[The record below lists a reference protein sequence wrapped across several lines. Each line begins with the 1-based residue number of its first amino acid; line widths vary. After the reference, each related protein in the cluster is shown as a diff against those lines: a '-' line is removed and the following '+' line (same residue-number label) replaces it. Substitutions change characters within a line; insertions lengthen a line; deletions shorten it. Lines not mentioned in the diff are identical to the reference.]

1 MNLNYNKNVNKIM
14 KVVCAVIIKNDNV
27 LCCKRVKGKFKNYFE
42 FPGGKVEI
50 NEDNISA
57 LIREVKEELGINVKV
72 KNLIDVISHSYE
84 DIDVDLYFYR
94 CELID
99 EEPQFIEYEVMKW
112 LNILDLDS
120 KLFLPGNKEII
131 EKLKRNQ

>member
-1 MNLNYNKNVNKIM
+1 M

-57 LIREVKEELGINVKV
+57 LLREVKEELGIDVKV
-72 KNLIDVISHSYE
+72 RNLIDVISHSYE

>member
-57 LIREVKEELGINVKV
+57 LLREVKEELGIDVKV
-72 KNLIDVISHSYE
+72 RNLIDVISHSYE

>member
-57 LIREVKEELGINVKV
+57 LMPSSSLTSRINAEM
-72 KNLIDVISHSYE
+72 LSSFIST
-84 DIDVDLYFYR
+84 L
-94 CELID
+94 
-99 EEPQFIEYEVMKW
+99 P
-112 LNILDLDS
+112 
-120 KLFLPGNKEII
+120 PGNSK
-131 EKLKRNQ
+131 